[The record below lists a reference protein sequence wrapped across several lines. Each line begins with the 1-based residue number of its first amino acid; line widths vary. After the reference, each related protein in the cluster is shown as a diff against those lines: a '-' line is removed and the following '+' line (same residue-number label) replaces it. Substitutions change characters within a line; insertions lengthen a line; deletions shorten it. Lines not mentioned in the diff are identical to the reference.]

1 MFKHFKITSVAVAIS
16 AFAISCSS
24 PSAQKELP
32 YIGESSVEEKVV
44 DGQTVVDTVQ
54 YTIPN
59 FSFLNQDSVLV
70 TEKNFDNK
78 IFVANFFFTNCP
90 SICPTMQ
97 RNLLQVYERYKDDD
111 RVAFLSHSIDFK
123 YDSPA
128 VLKDY
133 ADKLGVTDDRWQ
145 FVMGS
150 KKDIYGMADSYYV
163 YTKEDETAPGGYD
176 HQGYFMLV
184 DQNKHIRGA
193 YDGTLLDQ
201 IDLLLADMEILL
213 NQK

>member
-1 MFKHFKITSVAVAIS
+1 MLKHFKIASLALAIS
-16 AFAISCSS
+16 AFAMSCSTS
-24 PSAQKELP
+24 TDKELP
-32 YIGESSVEEKVV
+32 YIGESSVEEKIV
-44 DGQTVVDTVQ
+44 DGKTLLDTVQ
-54 YTIPN
+54 YTIPA
-59 FSFLNQDSVLV
+59 FSFLNQDSIII
-70 TEKNFDNK
+70 TERTFDDK
-78 IFVANFFFTNCP
+78 IFIANFFFTNCP

-97 RNLLQVYERYKDDD
+97 RNLLQVYEKYKDDD

-133 ADKLGVTDDRWQ
+133 ADKLGVNDDRWQ

-150 KKDIYGMADSYYV
+150 KKDIYGMADSYFV

-176 HQGYFMLV
+176 HQGYFMLI